1 VMTQACV
8 RLHPWHCPARLTF
21 VSHRLHYAM
30 RVQMTEVYRDW
41 INSLKDRLGR
51 ARVQVR
57 VDRLVHGNPGQHRVL
72 TEGVCELKVDF
83 GPGYRVYYT
92 ERAGVLIV
100 LLAGGDKSSQ
110 EQDIKTAI
118 SLAKGL

>member
-1 VMTQACV
+1 M
-8 RLHPWHCPARLTF
+8 
-21 VSHRLHYAM
+21 AM

-41 INSLKDRLGR
+41 INSLKDRVGR

-72 TEGVCELKVDF
+72 TDGVCELKVDF

-92 ERAGVLIV
+92 EHAGVLIV

-110 EQDIKTAI
+110 RQDIKTAV

>member
-1 VMTQACV
+1 M
-8 RLHPWHCPARLTF
+8 
-21 VSHRLHYAM
+21 AM

-41 INSLKDRLGR
+41 IASLKDRAGR

-57 VDRLVHGNPGQHRVL
+57 VDRLVHGNPGHHRVL
-72 TEGVCELKVDF
+72 TDGVCELKVDF

-92 ERAGVLIV
+92 ERAGVLII

-110 EQDIKTAI
+110 RQDVKTAI

>member
-1 VMTQACV
+1 MGYTM
-8 RLHPWHCPARLTF
+8 
-21 VSHRLHYAM
+21 AM
-30 RVQMTEVYRDW
+30 RVQTTEVYRDW
-41 INSLKDRLGR
+41 ISSLKDRAGR

-57 VDRLVHGNPGQHRVL
+57 VDRLVHGNLGQHRVL
-72 TEGVCELKVDF
+72 TDGVCELKVDF

-100 LLAGGDKSSQ
+100 LLAGGNKASQ
-110 EQDIKTAI
+110 QQDIKTAI